1 MEGEGSTQRK
11 KEKLKLDVGW
21 DSREISRR
29 TFMARLR
36 SKGGVGIDRKKQQ
49 GGPLHSAPLLMWANT
64 LNPSILLPPTHP
76 AVYPPSYLTLHPSVH
91 LPSHPTSIH
100 PDFHRPATHPP
111 SIYPPIYHLITL
123 PHTHVCIHTPTVP
136 PFHRPPTAPSVYV
149 GWFLWGAQMNTSS
162 ASRCPRL
169 DPD

>member
-1 MEGEGSTQRK
+1 MWLCTGDEFLHLPDLLSQQAPVDSWFSLCSDPLLSLSLGSLPRP
-11 KEKLKLDVGW
+11 
-21 DSREISRR
+21 
-29 TFMARLR
+29 
-36 SKGGVGIDRKKQQ
+36 
-49 GGPLHSAPLLMWANT
+49 PLHSAPLLMWANT

-136 PFHRPPTAPSVYV
+136 PFHRPPTAPSVYI
-149 GWFLWGAQMNTSS
+149 GWFLWRAQMNTSS